1 MSIQTVRRSL
11 LGAAAG
17 VAILVGGVWTGR
29 LAAGPLGHGRHF
41 DAERIFGRI
50 ADRLDLSESQRD
62 QVKDVLR
69 TRRDA
74 IIAEVQAVRTAR
86 LALRQ
91 AIEAQP
97 LDEAAVRARAADL
110 GKAEADAA
118 VLHAEIR
125 GQVLPILNDEQKE
138 KLAALRRHAETA
150 DRTVSSIRDFL
161 SK

>member
-1 MSIQTVRRSL
+1 MSIQTLRRSL

-17 VAILVGGVWTGR
+17 VAILIGGVWTGR
-29 LAAGPLGHGRHF
+29 LAAGPIGHGRHF

-69 TRRDA
+69 TRKDA
-74 IIAEVQAVRTAR
+74 IVGEIEAVRTAR

-97 LDEAAVRARAADL
+97 FDESAVRARAADL
-110 GKAEADAA
+110 GKAQGDAA

-125 GQVLPILNDEQKE
+125 GQILTILNDEQKE
-138 KLAALRRHAETA
+138 KLAALRRGAEST
-150 DRTVSSIRDFL
+150 DHTVSSVRDFL